1 MKAQN
6 LPWSRAK
13 NVTGGG
19 VNEVTRDRGRLGWM
33 AGMLL
38 GWMMCVGAERGWGL
52 EITQIRVDT
61 ANVEVAFQDTAATT
75 ATEHRLEHASTLIS
89 PVPWEAMEGV
99 RIETIGVGLYRAVGP
114 RPPGGMGFFRLV
126 ARTGGG
132 PEVTSAVFGPGPLL
146 GREGDTAGPK
156 LVFSRPYSGTL
167 RYVYTGPG
175 FEQSG
180 ETNLTGVTEWVLPP
194 PPRLDDDVAGPLEY
208 ASLRLER
215 VSGGTLDVEPPAT
228 VLMEDNDEAWRGV
241 LVGDGNVGFSFL
253 VLRQGSVLRALVR
266 GDDTS
271 LFPQGDYPAS
281 TFVRTESRFEARIGG
296 LAWEDGSPPF
306 EGRMVGELA
315 LETVPGE
322 ADHQVGETTLSGRYT
337 WRMAPVDRPHLAV
350 VRTGG
355 FVLQRQPA
363 SAPATKVPLRD
374 AAP

>member
-1 MKAQN
+1 
-6 LPWSRAK
+6 
-13 NVTGGG
+13 
-19 VNEVTRDRGRLGWM
+19 
-33 AGMLL
+33 MLL
-38 GWMMCVGAERGWGL
+38 GWMMCLAGERGWGL
-52 EITQIRVDT
+52 EVTQIRVDA
-61 ANVEVAFQDTAATT
+61 ANVEVGFQNAEATA
-75 ATEHRLEHASTLIS
+75 ATEHRLEHASTLAS
-89 PVPWEAMEGV
+89 PVQWEAMEGV
-99 RIETIGVGLYRAVGP
+99 RIETTGVGLYRAVGP
-114 RPPGGMGFFRLV
+114 RPPGEMGFFRLV
-126 ARTGGG
+126 ARTSGG
-132 PEVTSAVFGPGPLL
+132 PEVTSAVFGPGPLV

-180 ETNLTGVTEWVLPP
+180 ETNLTGATEWVLPP
-194 PPRLDDDVAGPLEY
+194 PPRLDDDAAGPLEY

-215 VSGGTLDVEPPAT
+215 LSGGTLDVEPPAT

-253 VLRQGSVLRALVR
+253 VLSQGSVVRARVR
-266 GDDTS
+266 GDETS
-271 LFPQGDYPAS
+271 LFPQGDYPTS
-281 TFVRTESRFEARIGG
+281 TFVRTASRFEARIGG
-296 LAWEDGSPPF
+296 LTWEDGSPPF

-322 ADHQVGETTLSGRYT
+322 TDHQIGETTISGRYT
-337 WRMAPVDRPHLAV
+337 WRMASVDRPHLAV
-350 VRTGG
+350 IRSGG

>member
-6 LPWSRAK
+6 LPCGRAM
-13 NVTGGG
+13 NVPGNS
-19 VNEVTRDRGRLGWM
+19 VNADAPGRGRLGWM

-38 GWMMCVGAERGWGL
+38 GWMMCLAGERGWGL
-52 EITQIRVDT
+52 EVTQIRVDA
-61 ANVEVAFQDTAATT
+61 ANVEVGFQNAEATA
-75 ATEHRLEHASTLIS
+75 ATEHRLEHASTLAS
-89 PVPWEAMEGV
+89 PVQWEAMEGV
-99 RIETIGVGLYRAVGP
+99 RIETTGVGLYRAVGP
-114 RPPGGMGFFRLV
+114 RPPGEMGFFRLV
-126 ARTGGG
+126 ARTSGG
-132 PEVTSAVFGPGPLL
+132 PEVTSAVFGPGPLV

-180 ETNLTGVTEWVLPP
+180 ETNLTGATEWVLPP
-194 PPRLDDDVAGPLEY
+194 PPRLDDDAAGPLEY

-215 VSGGTLDVEPPAT
+215 LSGGTLDVEPPAT

-253 VLRQGSVLRALVR
+253 VLSQGSVVRARVR
-266 GDDTS
+266 GDETS
-271 LFPQGDYPAS
+271 LFPQGDYPTS
-281 TFVRTESRFEARIGG
+281 TFVRTASRFEARIGG
-296 LAWEDGSPPF
+296 LTWEDGSPPF

-322 ADHQVGETTLSGRYT
+322 TDHQIGETTISGRYT
-337 WRMAPVDRPHLAV
+337 WRMASVDRPHLAV
-350 VRTGG
+350 IRSGG